1 MDKNK
6 LDEILNKHK
15 IWLTGSPLGKC
26 ADLRYADLHGVFL
39 QDADLRYTDLRYAD
53 LHGAFLQDADLHGA
67 FLQDADLRYADLHGA
82 DLQDAD
88 LRYADL
94 QGAFLWGS
102 SVEFPVCPK
111 EGSFIGWKKCKD
123 GKLVKL
129 LILEDAKRSSATT
142 RKCRCS
148 KAKVLKII
156 DAKGNDMESA
166 DSTYCT
172 NFFYHVGETV
182 EVPDFD
188 TNRWNEC
195 STGIHFF
202 MTREEAERY

>member
-6 LDEILNKHK
+6 LNEILKKHK
-15 IWLTGSPLGKC
+15 IWLLGSPLGEC
-26 ADLRYADLHGVFL
+26 ANL
-39 QDADLRYTDLRYAD
+39 QEANLQGTDLR
-53 LHGAFLQDADLHGA
+53 G
-67 FLQDADLRYADLHGA
+67 
-82 DLQDAD
+82 
-88 LRYADL
+88 ADL

-102 SVEFPVCPK
+102 SVEFPVCPQ
-111 EGSFIGWKKCKD
+111 EGAFIGWKKCKND
-123 GKLVKL
+123 KLVKL
-129 LILEDAKRSSATT
+129 LIPEDAKRSSATT

-156 DAKGNDMESA
+156 DAKGNEIKSA
-166 DSTYCT
+166 ESTYCKD
-172 NFFYHVGETV
+172 FFYHVGETV

-202 MTREEAERY
+202 ITREEAERY

>member
-6 LDEILNKHK
+6 LNEILNKHK

-26 ADLRYADLHGVFL
+26 ADLRYADLHG
-39 QDADLRYTDLRYAD
+39 
-53 LHGAFLQDADLHGA
+53 AFLQGADLQGA
-67 FLQDADLRYADLHGA
+67 FLQDADLRYADL
-82 DLQDAD
+82 
-88 LRYADL
+88 RYADL
-94 QGAFLWGS
+94 QGADLHGAFLWGS

-129 LILEDAKRSSATT
+129 LILEDAKRSSATS

-156 DAKGNDMESA
+156 DAKGNEIKSA
-166 DSTYCT
+166 ESTYCKD
-172 NFFYHVGETV
+172 FFYHVGETV

-202 MTREEAERY
+202 MTREEVERY